1 MEKSI
6 EVEIPKGYEI
16 DKELSTF
23 TKIVFKERKLPE
35 TWKELKVVKGWYI
48 NNDAET
54 VKVKKGEP
62 IYYSSKKLFP
72 TLELAEASLALSQLL
87 QLRERYNDGWKPDWL
102 DHAEKYC
109 IHVYENEITTEVRY
123 RSNILFAFKSNEL
136 CYEFLENF
144 EDLLNVVKPLL

>member
-87 QLRERYNDGWKPDWL
+87 QLRERYNDGWKPNWVN
-102 DHAEKYC
+102 HNEKYC
-109 IHVYENEITTEVRY
+109 IHVYENRLETEISY
-123 RSNILFAFKSNEL
+123 SSNTVFAFKTKEL
-136 CYEFLENF
+136 CNEFLDNF
-144 EDLLNVVKPLL
+144 LNLLNVAKPLL